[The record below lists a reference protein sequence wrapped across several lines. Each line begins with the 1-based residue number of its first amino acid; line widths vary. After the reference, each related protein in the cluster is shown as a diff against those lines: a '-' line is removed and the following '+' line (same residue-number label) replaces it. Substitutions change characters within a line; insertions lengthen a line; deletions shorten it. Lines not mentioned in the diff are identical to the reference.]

1 MNGRVIALLVV
12 LVGGLTVAASARAD
26 DVQVSTLV
34 RDGRVYVSFTLANGF
49 NAETRAAIHSGLPTS
64 ITYDVELR
72 RRVPAWF
79 DRTISAVTST
89 VRAQYDN
96 LTRRHQLTR
105 SIDGRVEEA
114 RPEDN
119 EDAVRAWMTTFGKPE
134 RIPLFTTSRLEANGE
149 YYVRVEA
156 RTRPRVSWFF
166 FWPWERGTASGI
178 APFTF
183 IP

>member
-1 MNGRVIALLVV
+1 MKGAVIALLVV
-12 LVGGLTVAASARAD
+12 LGGLGAAAEARAD
-26 DVQVSTLV
+26 DVDVSALV

-72 RRVPAWF
+72 RRVPIWF
-79 DRTISAVTST
+79 DRTIAAVTIT

-105 SIDGRVEEA
+105 SVDGRVEEA
-114 RPEDN
+114 RPEDS
-119 EDAVRAWMTTFGKPE
+119 EEAVRAWMTTFGKPE
-134 RIPLFTTSRLEANGE
+134 RQALFTTSQLEANGE

-156 RTRPRVSWFF
+156 RTRPRVTWWF
-166 FWPWERGTASGI
+166 FWPWDRGGASGL
-178 APFTF
+178 ARFTF